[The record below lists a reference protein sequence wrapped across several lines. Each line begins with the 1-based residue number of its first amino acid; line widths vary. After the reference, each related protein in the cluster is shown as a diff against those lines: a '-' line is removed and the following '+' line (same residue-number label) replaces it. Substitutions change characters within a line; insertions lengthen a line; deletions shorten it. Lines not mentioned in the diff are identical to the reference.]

1 MKARLHMSALPSF
14 EQLWEI
20 EYLLQQR
27 PNKVRFFTDK
37 SKAQEVTKELFKR
50 LEKRGVHVLPK
61 GGGKG
66 PALAYLLNELKA
78 EGKLPV
84 KILVCGDSGND
95 KELFTI
101 LNVCN
106 SQDSRGIIRV
116 EWRVCER
123 QCKDNPREVQGGQCQ
138 PGSDLSI
145 FSCSMRDGEEGM
157 LRTHPGGV
165 FVHPYGAEKSLRDT
179 IDELGKNHGDKKD
192 KKFRI
197 WTDQVLA
204 TDATP
209 RTWIVKLN
217 KWEQTG
223 N

>member
-1 MKARLHMSALPSF
+1 MVLANMNNDLP
-14 EQLWEI
+14 ERCD
-20 EYLLQQR
+20 QR
-27 PNKVRFFTDK
+27 PNKVRFCIDK
-37 SKAQEVTKELFKR
+37 SKAQEVTKELYQRWISKS
-50 LEKRGVHVLPK
+50 LDVLPK

-66 PALAYLLNELKA
+66 HALAYLLNKLKA

-84 KILVCGDSGND
+84 KILVCGNSGKD
-95 KELFTI
+95 TELFT
-101 LNVCN
+101 LNVYGVIR
-106 SQDSRGIIRV
+106 RGGV
-116 EWRVCER
+116 ENCEAYVASL
-123 QCKDNPREVQGGQCQ
+123 KA
-138 PGSDLSI
+138 
-145 FSCSMRDGEEGM
+145 SC
-157 LRTHPGGV
+157 HPGGV

-192 KKFRI
+192 KKFPI

-204 TDATP
+204 TEATP

>member
-1 MKARLHMSALPSF
+1 MSSVHTNF
-14 EQLWEI
+14 EPVSHILNRMLTKVESLDV
-20 EYLLQQR
+20 EKCDQR

-101 LNVCN
+101 LKVCN

-123 QCKDNPREVQGGQCQ
+123 QCKDNPRE
-138 PGSDLSI
+138 
-145 FSCSMRDGEEGM
+145 
-157 LRTHPGGV
+157 
-165 FVHPYGAEKSLRDT
+165 
-179 IDELGKNHGDKKD
+179 
-192 KKFRI
+192 
-197 WTDQVLA
+197 
-204 TDATP
+204 
-209 RTWIVKLN
+209 
-217 KWEQTG
+217 
-223 N
+223 